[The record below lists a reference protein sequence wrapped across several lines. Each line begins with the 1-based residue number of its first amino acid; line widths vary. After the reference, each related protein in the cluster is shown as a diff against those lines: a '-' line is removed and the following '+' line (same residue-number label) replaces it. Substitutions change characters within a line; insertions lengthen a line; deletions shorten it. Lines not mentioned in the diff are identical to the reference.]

1 MKKRVIL
8 TALIIA
14 LLTVSPAA
22 GAETLA
28 QKAKKLPY
36 WLEVDIKYQLVI
48 AYSTKDN
55 AIARVM
61 LCSTGMYATPTPRG
75 TFYMPAKKAVTE
87 RGPWHPLMGGVLGRY
102 ATRITGSYLFHSI
115 LYSERQISS
124 LQRVTWTK
132 LGQRASHG
140 CIRLSPLDAQWIAY
154 NCAPNTRVFI
164 NEGLNNTERKLWRDK
179 IKASMKPAAPD
190 GSLGEWEAIPEPTP
204 TPTPTPIPT
213 LSPTPKPTPTPTKK
227 T

>member
-1 MKKRVIL
+1 MKRRVIL

-14 LLTVSPAA
+14 LLTVSVNA

-55 AIARVM
+55 SIARVM
-61 LCSTGMYATPTPRG
+61 LCSTGLYATPTPRG
-75 TFYMPAKKAVTE
+75 TFYLPAKRASTE
-87 RGPWHPLMGGVLGRY
+87 RGPWHLLMGGVLGRY
-102 ATRITGSYLFHSI
+102 ATRVTGSYLFHSI
-115 LYSERQISS
+115 LYSKRQISS
-124 LQRVTWTK
+124 LQRITWTK

-154 NCAPNTRVFI
+154 NCATNTRVVI
-164 NEGLNNTERKLWRDK
+164 KDGSDSTERKLWRDQ

-190 GSLGEWEAIPEPTP
+190 GSLGEWEATLEPTP
-204 TPTPTPIPT
+204 TPTPKST
-213 LSPTPKPTPTPTKK
+213 PTPTPIK
-227 T
+227 